1 MKYIPSIMADD
12 KYVIRRLQKM
22 DYDNGI
28 IELLGQLTSISKDEI
43 TRAKFDEY
51 VNALLSNDNHLTI
64 VVEDKLKGT
73 KIIGTSTL
81 LVEPKLI
88 HNISKVGHIEDVVVD
103 SEYRSHGIGKM
114 MIDHLTNK
122 GELMGCY
129 KVILDCDEKNAG
141 FYEKC
146 GFKRKGVEMACYFE

>member
-1 MKYIPSIMADD
+1 MSDD
-12 KYVIRRLQKM
+12 NYLIRRLQKT
-22 DYDNGI
+22 DYNNGI
-28 IELLGQLTSISKDEI
+28 IELLGQLTSISKDKI
-43 TRAKFDEY
+43 TQVNFDEY
-51 VNALLSNDNHLTI
+51 VDSLSKNNNHFTI
-64 VVEDKLKGT
+64 VVEDCKNGS

-81 LVEPKLI
+81 LIEPKLI

-103 SEYRSHGIGKM
+103 SNYRSHGIGKM

-122 GELMGCY
+122 GELMDCY
-129 KVILDCDEKNAG
+129 KVILDCDEKNVG